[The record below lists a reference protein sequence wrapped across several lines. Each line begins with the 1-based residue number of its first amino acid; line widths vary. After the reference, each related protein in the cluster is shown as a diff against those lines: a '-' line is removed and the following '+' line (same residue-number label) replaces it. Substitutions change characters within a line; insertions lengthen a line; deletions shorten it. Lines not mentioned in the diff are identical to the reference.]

1 MVPMFEIAFLIV
13 LVVLGLW
20 WFSRTNIYRAYRR
33 SGVAPDQYG
42 VTGEKFPEVGDR
54 TGGPKERGSWHAP
67 EKPDE

>member
-1 MVPMFEIAFLIV
+1 MVAMFEIASLIV

-42 VTGEKFPEVGDR
+42 VSGEKFPEVRGP
-54 TGGPKERGSWHAP
+54 TPGPKERGSWHAP
-67 EKPDE
+67 EKPEE